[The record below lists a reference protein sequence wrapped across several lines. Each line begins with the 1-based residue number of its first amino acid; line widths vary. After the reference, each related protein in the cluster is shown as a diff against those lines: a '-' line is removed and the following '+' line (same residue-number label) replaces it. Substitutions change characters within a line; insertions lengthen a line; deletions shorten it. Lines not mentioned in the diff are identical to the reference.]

1 VVVVEVICD
10 NCGALKKEKANQE
23 WILGYNWESR
33 SQFTGAVRRLIRFLD
48 RWYDRHAL
56 EPEAIHLCSP
66 ECKEQYADKNSVRV
80 IITQRDLGIH
90 SY

>member
-1 VVVVEVICD
+1 MVHIICD
-10 NCGALKKEKANQE
+10 NCGAVKKMKQE

-33 SQFTGAVRRLIRFLD
+33 SQLTAATRRLIRFLD
-48 RWYDRHAL
+48 RWYDRHAVA
-56 EPEAIHLCSP
+56 PAAIHLCSA
-66 ECKEQYADKNSVRV
+66 ECKEQYAEKNSLRV